1 MNAPPK
7 TFPENQ
13 STAPTAAASAPLYY
27 SNYARISS
35 IAKDLESGVYG
46 SLTDDIRA
54 LFKPALD
61 RLSKRSL
68 VIDPAASTNV
78 LEAKRAR
85 RSLGYQDV
93 CCNSVTAKAAARD
106 DAITIVDSDDE
117 VNRQDTA
124 ISRPFQDAVPTVPD
138 VKRCPPH
145 SEVIG
150 PTGSSTSS
158 SRQVKDLLEND
169 TDSKKNEVNVG
180 GKSGSIADVTGCKGD
195 AAVLAESGTSVSKH
209 FVDDAIG
216 KGDEIAH
223 IHTETVEDTVK
234 IPVIPSIF
242 PDEKRITEV
251 DSLIA
256 HDNVHCY
263 NVISEAAAEAQTD
276 LMLNSNGED
285 SREDMSIS
293 PLRDVSLTCPYGP
306 SSADTQGV
314 VSVDMVD
321 SVDPVLTK
329 PGSEHLANDT
339 DHEENLILD
348 TGMTSEDSMLWKIGY
363 SPTETES
370 DEDGL
375 ADIWNEMSI
384 ALKEEAKELSSNAN
398 FQEDED
404 CCEHVLIYKEDI
416 GDVCRICGL
425 ISREITSIV
434 DVQFIKAKRSG
445 RTYVSSSRNSKDRCT
460 NEAVEVHQVDITAT
474 QMCPHPRHRKHMK
487 AHQVEGFNFLC
498 RNLVSDD
505 PGGCI
510 LAHAPGSGKTFMI
523 ISFMQSF
530 LAKYPNTRPLVVL
543 PKGILHTWRKEFETW
558 RVEDFP
564 IYDLYTA
571 KAESRAQQLEVLKRW
586 VDKKSVLLLGYK
598 QLSSIICD
606 RGQSSESVNCQK
618 ILLQQPSV
626 LVLDEGHTPRNEDT
640 DVLQSLAKIKTPRK
654 IVLSGTLY
662 QNHVKEVVNVL
673 NLVRPSFLKSNT
685 SKPIVRR
692 ILSRGYIPKVRAS
705 VDDTFCEV
713 VEHTLE
719 QSPDFKR
726 KVSLIR
732 DLREMTNS
740 VLHYYKGDFLDEL
753 PGLVDLTVVLN
764 LSNRQ
769 KDEVQK
775 LKKLPGNFKRS
786 AVGSAVCL
794 HPKLNSCS
802 ENSAA
807 MGKVMD
813 DLLEKID
820 IQEGVKTKFLLNL
833 LSLCEK
839 NNEKVLIFSQYLT
852 PLKFLERLLK
862 KEKKWSLGRE
872 MFMITGDS
880 STENRERSV
889 ESFNNS
895 GEAKIFF
902 GSIKACG
909 EGISLVGGSRVIVL
923 DVHLNPSITRQAIGR
938 AFRPGQKKVVY
949 VYRLIAAESPEE
961 EDYHTCFRKEVISKM
976 WFEWNEFCGFQ
987 DFKVE
992 PVEVQ
997 GCGDE
1002 FMEDPRIAR
1011 DVRALYRRVDA
1022 AD

>member
-1 MNAPPK
+1 MEKLIAMTPVIP
-7 TFPENQ
+7 TPCQDENKI
-13 STAPTAAASAPLYY
+13 T
-27 SNYARISS
+27 
-35 IAKDLESGVYG
+35 K
-46 SLTDDIRA
+46 
-54 LFKPALD
+54 LD
-61 RLSKRSL
+61 TW
-68 VIDPAASTNV
+68 I
-78 LEAKRAR
+78 
-85 RSLGYQDV
+85 GQQDV
-93 CCNSVTAKAAARD
+93 CGYSVMTKAAAQVK
-106 DAITIVDSDDE
+106 TVVVLDSDEEGSIENMPISPLHE
-117 VNRQDTA
+117 V
-124 ISRPFQDAVPTVPD
+124 PL
-138 VKRCPPH
+138 
-145 SEVIG
+145 
-150 PTGSSTSS
+150 TGSCGQFPAVTV
-158 SRQVKDLLEND
+158 VKDLSEND

-180 GKSGSIADVTGCKGD
+180 GKSGSIPDVTGCKGD
-195 AAVLAESGTSVSKH
+195 AAVLTESRTAVSKH

-251 DSLIA
+251 DSLMV

-263 NVISEAAAEAQTD
+263 SVISEAAAEAQTD

-285 SREDMSIS
+285 SGEDMSIS
-293 PLRDVSLTCPYGP
+293 PLREVSPTDPYGP

-314 VSVDMVD
+314 WSVDMVD

-329 PGSEHLANDT
+329 PGSEHLANNT

-363 SPTETES
+363 SPKETEL

-445 RTYVSSSRNSKDRCT
+445 RTYVSSSKNSKDKCT
-460 NEAVEVHQVDITAT
+460 NEAVEVHQVDITAA
-474 QMCPHPRHRKHMK
+474 QMCPHPRHRKQMK

-523 ISFMQSF
+523 ISFIQSF
-530 LAKYPNTRPLVVL
+530 LANNPNTRPLVVL

-640 DVLQSLAKIKTPRK
+640 DVLQSLAKIKTPLK

-673 NLVRPSFLKSNT
+673 NLVRPNFLKSKT

-692 ILSRGYIPKVRAS
+692 ILSRGNIPKVRAS

-719 QSPDFKR
+719 QSPDFKT

-1011 DVRALYRRVDA
+1011 DVRALYRR
-1022 AD
+1022 

>member
-434 DVQFIKAKRSG
+434 DVQFIK
-445 RTYVSSSRNSKDRCT
+445 
-460 NEAVEVHQVDITAT
+460 
-474 QMCPHPRHRKHMK
+474 
-487 AHQVEGFNFLC
+487 
-498 RNLVSDD
+498 
-505 PGGCI
+505 
-510 LAHAPGSGKTFMI
+510 
-523 ISFMQSF
+523 
-530 LAKYPNTRPLVVL
+530 
-543 PKGILHTWRKEFETW
+543 FETW

-1011 DVRALYRRVDA
+1011 DVRALYRRYVCHA
-1022 AD
+1022 PIIIFYLMNQSVVLLVCFGSC